1 MQMIAAIMCGGSGTR
16 FWPASRRQKPKQFLN
31 ITGRG
36 PMVVETCDRLAPL
49 IADDSVI
56 LILGKE
62 HLDEAN
68 VLFEGRKVH
77 ILAEPV
83 GRNTAPCMGLGA
95 LYARHLGSE
104 TPVAFL
110 PADHFISNPDLFLA
124 DLESAGKLAAKGGI
138 VTLGIVPT
146 RPETGYGYIRKIPDT
161 SGAKGPSA
169 YRVSA
174 FVEKPDIQKA
184 HDYLKSGDY
193 YWNAGIFVATP
204 ETILTEIEKQL
215 PDLHHGLSRIA
226 GALGTDRFE
235 TAFEN
240 AYETLE
246 GISFDYGVM
255 ENTKQPVYVIPS
267 ECGWSDVGSWESLY
281 ELRGA
286 ERDGKRNLAEGE
298 TLLIDCEKSFISSQA
313 DRLVACLGLKNCLVV
328 DTGDTVLV
336 ADLAHCQDIRKIV
349 EQLKRTQKDT
359 LL

>member
-1 MQMIAAIMCGGSGTR
+1 MFAAIMCGGSGTR
-16 FWPASRRQKPKQFLN
+16 FWPASRRQRPKQFLN
-31 ITGRG
+31 ITGKG
-36 PMVVETCDRLAPL
+36 PMVVDTCDRLAPL
-49 IADDSVI
+49 IADESV
-56 LILGKE
+56 LLVLGKE
-62 HLDEAN
+62 HQEEAAT
-68 VLFEGRKVH
+68 LFQGRKVH

-104 TPVAFL
+104 APVAFL
-110 PADHFISNPDLFLA
+110 PADHFISKPDVFLA

-146 RPETGYGYIRKIPDT
+146 RPETGYGYIQKTPDT
-161 SGAKGPSA
+161 PGANALSA
-169 YRVSA
+169 HRVSA
-174 FVEKPDIQKA
+174 FVEKPDINKA

-215 PDLHHGLSRIA
+215 PDLYEGLVQIA
-226 GALGTDRFE
+226 QAMGTDRFE
-235 TAFEN
+235 TEFKN
-240 AYETLE
+240 AYESMKN
-246 GISFDYGVM
+246 ISFDYGIM
-255 ENTKQPVYVIPS
+255 ENTKSQVYVIPS

-286 ERDGKRNLAEGE
+286 ERDRQWNLSEGE
-298 TLLIDCEKSFISSQA
+298 TLLIDCEKSFISSQG

-328 DTGDTVLV
+328 DMGDTVLV
-336 ADLAHCQDIRKIV
+336 ADLAHSQDIRKIV
-349 EQLKRTQKDT
+349 DHLKETQKDV